1 MIVACEVLSEC
12 YLPIDE
18 SIADGNGHDP
28 SILKEVTIET
38 LQKIQAQ
45 QKELEITLKEQ
56 QEELNRIKKEVEGFI
71 IEGITLREIS
81 PGQAKTEIKQYFKEH
96 DGETI
101 YPSDIVEALSIDYL
115 ETEKAFEEL
124 KNEGLIAETGSV

>member
-1 MIVACEVLSEC
+1 MIVACEVSSEC
-12 YLPIDE
+12 YFPVDE
-18 SIADGNGHDP
+18 SIAVGNGHDP

-71 IEGITLREIS
+71 IEEITLREIS
-81 PGQAKTEIKQYFKEH
+81 SGQAKTEIKQYFKEH

-101 YPSDIVEALSIDYL
+101 YPSDIVEALNIDYL
-115 ETEKAFEEL
+115 EIEKAFEEL